1 MQNVEELRGKG
12 NYNKGKQEKGW
23 VETPRKQEVMSIS
36 FFNLMARF
44 WAVNKISKIKSTRP
58 WFYFG
63 HVSSGGLRV
72 EIIIWAYYQ
81 ALTNFYKS
89 QYLNYLSVSII

>member
-44 WAVNKISKIKSTRP
+44 
-58 WFYFG
+58 
-63 HVSSGGLRV
+63 
-72 EIIIWAYYQ
+72 
-81 ALTNFYKS
+81 
-89 QYLNYLSVSII
+89 